1 MFFCRLAT
9 FKQPKKQKHSDMSA
23 DNPERSTENFSDS

>member
-1 MFFCRLAT
+1 MFFYRLAT
-9 FKQPKKQKHSDMSA
+9 FKQPKKQKLSDMSA